1 MGLVIWT
8 GNCCHDM
15 TPSEV
20 KLVSLLSHFQ
30 AGTEREKRCTDPRAS
45 KSKITIKMANET
57 WLKLFPFLN
66 DDILAS
72 QVIYMEV
79 PVLETTIVRETS
91 QQRNNLLFLKT
102 PRVNSTTSKRTPPPG
117 ASRRT
122 FGTNPLYN
130 ATKPS
135 SRAIVTNAGYVQL
148 YFGLTPGIFSAP

>member
-1 MGLVIWT
+1 
-8 GNCCHDM
+8 M
-15 TPSEV
+15 T
-20 KLVSLLSHFQ
+20 
-30 AGTEREKRCTDPRAS
+30 
-45 KSKITIKMANET
+45 NET

-66 DDILAS
+66 YDILAS
-72 QVIYMEV
+72 QVIYTEA

-91 QQRNNLLFLKT
+91 QERNNLLFLKT

-148 YFGLTPGIFSAP
+148 YFGLTPGIFSAPWIRDFTTWMGNIRLNCLRSAKLDLHQIWWSMHVNNHQRIPRSLYDLRCI